1 VKKTKEMPRAPSQ
14 NPRELRL
21 SFRCTEQEA
30 NRLKNQARK
39 SHLSL
44 SDFVRARVLKA
55 RKSRNR
61 AVLFSDLPTEDTG
74 ARELAH
80 QVHKVGVNLNQIA
93 RLMNTFQ
100 APPPEELHDIL
111 KQIRVYVRQANEL

>member
-1 VKKTKEMPRAPSQ
+1 MPRTPSH

-30 NRLKNQARK
+30 TRLKNAARK

-44 SDFVRARVLKA
+44 SDFVRARMLKA
-55 RKSRNR
+55 RKSRKQ
-61 AVLFSDLPTEDTG
+61 AAQFSDLPTEDTG

-80 QVHKVGVNLNQIA
+80 QVHKIGVNLNQIA
-93 RLMNTFQ
+93 RLMHTFQ
-100 APPPEELHDIL
+100 APPPEELSDVL